1 MLPLWFAFIQHRVT
15 IMKGHR
21 DIPLN
26 GLFFEKAKNIHGR
39 AFIKKFREMPKIIDQ
54 NQMRQMKYLEIWPTL
69 TKLKPTY
76 GEFGA
81 EKIFLESE
89 MN

>member
-1 MLPLWFAFIQHRVT
+1 MFVIVSFLPGR
-15 IMKGHR
+15 
-21 DIPLN
+21 
-26 GLFFEKAKNIHGR
+26 KNIHGR

-89 MN
+89 MNWVFECVTHKFHELSSMNV